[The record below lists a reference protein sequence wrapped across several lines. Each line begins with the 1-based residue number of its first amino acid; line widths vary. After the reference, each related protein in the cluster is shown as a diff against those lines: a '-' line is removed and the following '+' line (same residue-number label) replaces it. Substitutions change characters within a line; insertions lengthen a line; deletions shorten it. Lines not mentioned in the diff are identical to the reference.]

1 MSFNTPLL
9 MRKTSLLL
17 SLVLA
22 LAALNSC
29 TTVQDENDAAL
40 DASMDEQAQ
49 LENDLALDE
58 AMDEQ
63 AALERSLSR
72 SR

>member
-1 MSFNTPLL
+1 MFFNALLL
-9 MRKTSLLL
+9 MRKTTLIL

-22 LAALNSC
+22 LATLNSC
-29 TTVQDENDAAL
+29 TTVQDENEAAL
-40 DASMDEQAQ
+40 DASMNEQAQ

-63 AALERSLSR
+63 AALERSLNR
-72 SR
+72 R

>member
-1 MSFNTPLL
+1 
-9 MRKTSLLL
+9 
-17 SLVLA
+17 
-22 LAALNSC
+22 
-29 TTVQDENDAAL
+29 
-40 DASMDEQAQ
+40 MDEQAQ

>member
-1 MSFNTPLL
+1 
-9 MRKTSLLL
+9 MRKITLV

-22 LAALNSC
+22 LVSLNSC
-29 TTVQDENDAAL
+29 TTVQDKNDAAL
-40 DASMDEQAQ
+40 DTAMDEQAQ

-63 AALERSLSR
+63 AALERSLNR
-72 SR
+72 RR

>member
-1 MSFNTPLL
+1 MNKLC
-9 MRKTSLLL
+9 LL
-17 SLVLA
+17 SLILT
-22 LAALNSC
+22 LSCLSSC

-40 DASMDEQAQ
+40 DAAMDEQAQ

-63 AALERSLSR
+63 AALERSLR
-72 SR
+72 R

>member
-1 MSFNTPLL
+1 ML
-9 MRKTSLLL
+9 KISLF
-17 SLVLA
+17 SLVLG
-22 LAALNSC
+22 LATLNSC

-40 DASMDEQAQ
+40 DAAMNEQAQ

-72 SR
+72 HR

>member
-1 MSFNTPLL
+1 
-9 MRKTSLLL
+9 MRKTTLLL
-17 SLVLA
+17 SLVLS
-22 LAALNSC
+22 LATLNSC

-40 DASMDEQAQ
+40 DAAMDEQAQ

-63 AALERSLSR
+63 AALERSLNR
-72 SR
+72 

>member
-1 MSFNTPLL
+1 MH
-9 MRKTSLLL
+9 KTTLLL

-22 LAALNSC
+22 FASLNSC
-29 TTVQDENDAAL
+29 TTAQNENEAAL
-40 DASMDEQAQ
+40 HASMNEQAQ

-63 AALERSLSR
+63 AYLERSLVR
-72 SR
+72 R